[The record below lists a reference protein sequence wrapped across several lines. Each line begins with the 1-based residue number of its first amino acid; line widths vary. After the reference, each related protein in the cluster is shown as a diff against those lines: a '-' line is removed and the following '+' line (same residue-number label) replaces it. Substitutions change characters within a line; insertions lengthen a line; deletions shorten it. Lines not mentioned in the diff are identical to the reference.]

1 MTLFTLMRALISLL
15 LVAVAP
21 LLLAQVRTCT
31 LQTDSGQVRLYF
43 FSTGELSTL
52 DWTDKDKAW
61 DRSWAFKRDGTVL
74 VAHRTRRIPGHLG
87 VRFSYHASGSV
98 AAVEYSTAPEGSGPW
113 YRSYTGFD
121 PEGNRNRFVER
132 GNKEADLLSH
142 PDSALRPG
150 PGEVWHPERP
160 IAECQKLYVSEVF
173 LVNGTDQACRA
184 VVSPVFEHPTL
195 PRGNH
200 VLDPS
205 DTVRLGTYAYYEAF
219 VPPDHQLTFF
229 IEQVGPDAKKR
240 RVPETRTDAEMVG
253 PEHVRYVIRIT
264 GWKKG
269 RNDQFKREDGIT
281 PLPRGGSK
289 WWMIWG

>member
-1 MTLFTLMRALISLL
+1 MRALISLL
-15 LVAVAP
+15 LMAAAP
-21 LLLAQVRTCT
+21 LVQAQGRTCT
-31 LQTDSGQVRLYF
+31 LQTDSGQVRLHF

-52 DWTDKDKAW
+52 DWIVKGQER

-74 VAHRTRRIPGHLG
+74 LAYETRRHAWHIG
-87 VRFSYHASGSV
+87 VRYTYHASGAV
-98 AAVEYSTAPEGSGPW
+98 ASVEYSTAPEGSGPW

-121 PEGNRNRFVER
+121 PDGNRNRFVER

-150 PGEVWHPERP
+150 PGEVWHPELL
-160 IAECQKLYVSEVF
+160 IAECQRLYVSEVF

>member
-1 MTLFTLMRALISLL
+1 MRALISLL
-15 LVAVAP
+15 LMAAAP
-21 LLLAQVRTCT
+21 LVQAQGRTCT
-31 LQTDSGQVRLYF
+31 LQTDSGQVRLHF

-52 DWTDKDKAW
+52 DWIVKGQER

-74 VAHRTRRIPGHLG
+74 LAYETRRHAWHIG
-87 VRFSYHASGSV
+87 VRYTYHASGAV
-98 AAVEYSTAPEGSGPW
+98 ASVEYSTAPEGSGPW

-184 VVSPVFEHPTL
+184 VVSPVYEHPTL
-195 PRGNH
+195 PRGTH
-200 VLDPS
+200 FLDPS

-219 VPPDHQLTFF
+219 VPPDRQLTFF